1 MVQYYYDKYT
11 TIQNVSYVE
20 GPWKMQNPSTT
31 FNFLNLYKSYAFNSN
46 NNAYSTAGS
55 LYTNQDMLSTG
66 AVGYTMVGTNIL
78 AKVTYKGQGGN
89 SAGSGMESSVEWKD
103 GADSTTST
111 TYTKGAL
118 VQSNITAEDGTYPV
132 NGKHSDNYW
141 YVRGALAGPLPKGT
155 VVNSH
160 YVLNTNGGR
169 KTALMSNGW
178 IVVVARTAGYHYF
191 YVDKRDGLGYRQ
203 LMYTS
208 VPGSSNEVTIVANGT
223 TLHII
228 SGWNQ
233 AQIRHAS
240 VNVTTVT
247 NTDINS
253 LFTAIIHNNLTM
265 TAGVTLTID
274 PSNGYLYAAWA
285 CRNSTHPNTTNIYY
299 ASSTNGGTTWSQPA
313 AANLNTGI
321 SNDRTSP
328 TIVVYQGVPT
338 VIYQMN
344 SGGTYFIQSATFKG
358 GNWVYATVING
369 GSVLQYT
376 PSAVVDQNGV
386 IHLVW
391 TPNANAVYYS
401 KSADGGANWSI
412 QTNVA
417 YSSSYNPN
425 YPSIT
430 VDKNNTVFVAWQ
442 QRMSTAYVEI
452 QVRECNNGVWSAGKT
467 IQSPSYNLA
476 NPSTLYD
483 PTFSVLFGKEAGSV
497 GYPPVAY
504 ETQTYSVNFFGDI
517 TANNNPTIALTTE
530 DNQTLYEA
538 SVFTIKGQAFDL
550 DNGDAVTVRYQIDNE
565 AEVNFGLAISDGK
578 TAINFTRS
586 LTFTAGRLYY
596 EGAPVTQELSKDTPH
611 TLKVYAIDDKGGKSA
626 VDSRTFNVVPN
637 RNPILTVDAFETVTN
652 LVGVDTI
659 QVKGSVSDPDGNA
672 VKVTFKHGSK
682 DAVEIYNGADGAWT
696 HTIKVSDLAL
706 GENTFVFTATD
717 TYNAAYAVTK
727 TATKTAQ
734 ETPLVIA
741 DARYYV
747 LQPAQ
752 NMLGVTAWVV
762 HTPDATIA
770 ADIFMGA
777 GNVDEAYVPMTNTGD
792 AILGTNKEA
801 EFVYENASPQIKT
814 TLRLTMAGTG
824 TIKMLSGVIK

>member
-1 MVQYYYDKYT
+1 MVQYYYNKYT
-11 TIQNVSYVE
+11 T
-20 GPWKMQNPSTT
+20 
-31 FNFLNLYKSYAFNSN
+31 
-46 NNAYSTAGS
+46 
-55 LYTNQDMLSTG
+55 
-66 AVGYTMVGTNIL
+66 AVV
-78 AKVTYKGQGGN
+78 
-89 SAGSGMESSVEWKD
+89 
-103 GADSTTST
+103 T
-111 TYTKGAL
+111 TYTEPPQVLYNEFSAGVFSGAYKAAYWNSSSGTYTLGGGQWSTYDDIKTGDRAYYLDSIDLDMMEAKNSGVAYNSIDAKLYRRRLENRGTSSYEVQGTL
-118 VQSNITAEDGTYPV
+118 VQSNIIAEDGTYPV

-141 YVRGALAGPLPKGT
+141 YVRGAVAGPLPKGM
-155 VVNSH
+155 VINSP
-160 YVLNTNGGR
+160 YSVSGNNGR

-178 IVVVARTAGYHYF
+178 IVVVAKTAGYHYF

-208 VPGSSNEVTIVANGT
+208 LPGSSLDVTIVANGT

-233 AQIRHAS
+233 AQIRHAK
-240 VNVTTVT
+240 VDVTTVV

-253 LFTAIIHNNLTM
+253 LFTTIIHNNLTM
-265 TAGVTLTID
+265 TAGVTLTVD
-274 PSNGYLYAAWA
+274 PSTGYLYAAWA
-285 CRNSTHPNTTNIYY
+285 CRNATHPNTTNIYY
-299 ASSTNGGTTWSQPA
+299 AASSNGGVTWNTPTALSMDA
-313 AANLNTGI
+313 ATG
-321 SNDRTSP
+321 NDRIDP
-328 TIVVYQGVPT
+328 TIVVYKGVPT
-338 VIYQMN
+338 VVFRAY
-344 SGGTYFIQSATFKG
+344 SGGYQIYSATFKE
-358 GNWVYATVING
+358 GNWTYKVVING
-369 GSVLQYT
+369 GTVLQYSA
-376 PSAVVDQNGV
+376 SAVVDQNGV

-401 KSADGGANWSI
+401 KSTDGGLTWSI
-412 QTNVA
+412 QTSIS

-442 QRMSTAYVEI
+442 QRMNGAYLEI

-467 IQSPSYNLA
+467 IQSTSYNLA

-504 ETQTYSVNFFGDI
+504 DTQTYSVNFFGDI

-652 LVGVDTI
+652 LIGVDTI

-672 VKVTFKHGSK
+672 VKVTFKHDSK
-682 DAVEIYNGADGAWT
+682 DAVEIYNGTDGTWT

-706 GENTFVFTATD
+706 GANTLVFTATD

-734 ETPLVIA
+734 DTPLVIA

-792 AILGTNKEA
+792 VLFGTNKEA

-814 TLRLTMAGTG
+814 TLRLTMTGTG